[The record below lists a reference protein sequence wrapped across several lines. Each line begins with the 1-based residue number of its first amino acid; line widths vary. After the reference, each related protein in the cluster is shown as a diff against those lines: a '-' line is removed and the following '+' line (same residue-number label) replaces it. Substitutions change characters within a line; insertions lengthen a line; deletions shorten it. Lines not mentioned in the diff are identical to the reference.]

1 MSEPIADERSVA
13 ADRAAERLRLRG
25 IDRTP
30 GEKRS
35 DGVAQVGSA
44 HFRRDPAVVTKHSFL
59 VEEKSFGRPPGV
71 EKPDQLATRIP
82 NDRECVPV
90 LFRVFADFIPGLPP
104 VAVDGHEEHSFRPIP
119 GNEIAKSV
127 VVVVRIR
134 AERRPE
140 DHDDRAM
147 IALGLD
153 QRERFALD
161 GRRGEGRYSASD
173 LERGRARGN
182 EKREERGG

>member
-1 MSEPIADERSVA
+1 MGRSSVP
-13 ADRAAERLRLRG
+13 ADRAAERFRLGRVDG
-25 IDRTP
+25 AA
-30 GEKRS
+30 GEERF
-35 DGVAQVGSA
+35 DGVTQVGSA
-44 HFRRDPAVVTKHSFL
+44 HFRRDPTVVTKHSFL

-71 EKPDQLATRIP
+71 EKPGQLATRIP

-104 VAVDGHEEHSFRPIP
+104 VAVDGHEEHSFRPMP

-140 DHDDRAM
+140 DYDDRAM

-161 GRRGEGRYSASD
+161 GRRGEGRNGRSD
-173 LERGRARGN
+173 LEPGRAGG
-182 EKREERGG
+182 EDEREERGR